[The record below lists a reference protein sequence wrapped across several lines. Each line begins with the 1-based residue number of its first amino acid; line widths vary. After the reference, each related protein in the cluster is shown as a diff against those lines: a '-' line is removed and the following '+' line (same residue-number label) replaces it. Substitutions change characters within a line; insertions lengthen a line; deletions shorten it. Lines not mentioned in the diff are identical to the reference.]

1 MRLILLLLLLA
12 VAANGGV
19 FDSLSKKV
27 KGVFGGEG
35 SFGEKL
41 KNATIV
47 GFRKLFNN
55 TAVSGFRQR
64 LKSMKAK
71 VMKTLELSPEMLKS
85 LKERLKHIANKTAA
99 ALVVT
104 SLLQWPKH
112 AFHTLRQRPHFQL
125 LRPIKQDKVK
135 EEGDSISD
143 INELNGVGQELFQ
156 SDIALT
162 KLQAEEI
169 VEEIEEEASEGN
181 RTKRQAFK
189 DGTYPR
195 KLWSE
200 GVNYYFHP
208 YSSREMRSAFVKGA
222 KLWEQDT
229 CIDFRESSYAK
240 DRIKVFPE
248 DGCWSYVGRLGNEQA
263 LSLGRGCE
271 AVSIAAHEI
280 GHALGFFHTMS
291 RHDRDEYI
299 TINTANI
306 KPDWL
311 DQFTKETTRTNY
323 NYGMT
328 YDSGSIMHYGA
339 RSASRNKQPTMVPM
353 DVRYQETLGSPFI
366 SFIDLSMLNEHY
378 NCKAKCNKE
387 TSAKCERGG
396 FPHPRDCS
404 KCICPGGYS
413 GKTCTERPS
422 GCGKTVQASS
432 EWETLKDTLGDGRI
446 NEDFTK
452 CHYWIQSPQNTQI
465 EVRLVSFS
473 EGVATDGCTYAGVEI
488 KTNEDQT
495 LTGYRFCAPE
505 DAGITLRSYTNLV
518 PIMTYN
524 RARTTTAV
532 LEYRYGHIGK
542 YASDIRTVR
551 SKTTSC
557 HYHYNDYYNNS

>member
-1 MRLILLLLLLA
+1 MRLFLLLLLLV
-12 VAANGGV
+12 VAANGGI
-19 FDSLSKKV
+19 FDSISEKV

-55 TAVSGFRQR
+55 TAVSRFRQR
-64 LKSMKAK
+64 LKSMQAK

-85 LKERLKHIANKTAA
+85 LKERLK
-99 ALVVT
+99 
-104 SLLQWPKH
+104 
-112 AFHTLRQRPHFQL
+112 L

-181 RTKRQAFK
+181 RTKRQAFR
-189 DGTYPR
+189 DRTYPR

-229 CIDFRESSYAK
+229 CIDFRESSYAT

-248 DGCWSYVGRLGNEQA
+248 DGCWSYVGKIGNEQS

-291 RHDRDEYI
+291 RHDRDQYV
-299 TINTANI
+299 TVNTANI

-378 NCKAKCNKE
+378 NCKAKCKKE

-432 EWETLKDTLGDGRI
+432 EWETLRDTLGDGRI
-446 NEDFTK
+446 HEDFTK

-465 EVRLVSFS
+465 EVRIVSFTR
-473 EGVATDGCTYAGVEI
+473 GVATDGCSYAGVEI
-488 KTNEDQT
+488 KTNKDQT
-495 LTGYRFCAPE
+495 LTGYRENLILRISLDTPVSDKDDGHNVVDDHNRSKPE
-505 DAGITLRSYTNLV
+505 PTTPAHLLHMEREAERLRSIV
-518 PIMTYN
+518 II
-524 RARTTTAV
+524 AV
-532 LEYRYGHIGK
+532 RVEFN
-542 YASDIRTVR
+542 
-551 SKTTSC
+551 
-557 HYHYNDYYNNS
+557 YH